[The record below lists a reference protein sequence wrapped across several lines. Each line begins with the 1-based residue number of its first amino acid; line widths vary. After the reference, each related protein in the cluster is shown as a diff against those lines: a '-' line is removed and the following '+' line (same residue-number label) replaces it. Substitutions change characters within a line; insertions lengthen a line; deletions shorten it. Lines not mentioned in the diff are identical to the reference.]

1 MKRRELSAKL
11 KGAAQK
17 LNLTSG
23 MANVV
28 TALSDRN
35 SVRMSK
41 ITPKLLSINEDA
53 AGEQNKYEKSDD
65 SMSNNDDQVDL

>member
-23 MANVV
+23 MANV
-28 TALSDRN
+28 ALSDRN

-65 SMSNNDDQVDL
+65 SMSNNDD